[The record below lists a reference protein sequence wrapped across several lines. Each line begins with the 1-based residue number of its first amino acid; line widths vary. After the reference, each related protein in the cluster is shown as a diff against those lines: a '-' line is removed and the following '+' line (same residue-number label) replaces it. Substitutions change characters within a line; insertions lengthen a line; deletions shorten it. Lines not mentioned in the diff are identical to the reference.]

1 MLKVKNAIPNIFTL
15 GNLSFGILSLIMS
28 FQENYRLACYF
39 IIISAIM
46 DRYDGRLAR
55 HFNVSSD
62 LGKELD
68 SLADLISFGVAPSI
82 LVFNVNNFSNL
93 GLSGYLLALI
103 FPIAGAYRLARFNIT
118 DFDGSFSGIPIT
130 LGGMLLSLYTL
141 LTLNNAANSPS
152 HNQIPILLLLITSY
166 LMVCKKKF
174 KKL

>member
-1 MLKVKNAIPNIFTL
+1 MLKIKNAIPNMFTL
-15 GNLSFGILSLIMS
+15 GNLAFGILSLIMS

-55 HFNVSSD
+55 RFNVSSD

-82 LVFNVNNFSNL
+82 LVFNVNSFSQL
-93 GLSGYLLALI
+93 GFSGYLLALI
-103 FPIAGAYRLARFNIT
+103 FPIAGAYRLARYNIT

-130 LGGMLLSLYTL
+130 IAGMLLSIYTL
-141 LTLNNAANSPS
+141 LTLNSATNSPT
-152 HNQIPILLLLITSY
+152 HNQIPALLLLILSY
-166 LMVCKKKF
+166 LMVCNIKI